1 MHVGRHEYCV
11 LCSKLVI
18 TFWSLY
24 VLLFSL
30 FSGRP
35 NVSFLRRSLQTA
47 ACFHLRCSL
56 ADSVIFASLVFYGWN
71 SIYITQVYVDPRPSD
86 CDARRWPLL
95 LSGAG
100 RYRSIAQPQPLI
112 VTSYRSTG
120 QSDGR
125 TDTNPTLSRRLCI
138 NCSRSG
144 QHQQAEPTANI
155 SAWAR
160 LSMYTTQSLQYYWYL
175 GNLVATLWERTRG
188 RPTHYANEQS
198 IRLFVGRI
206 QVCEV
211 ICNKNLQLSKLPS
224 MRSPIAA
231 ISFFLL

>member
-1 MHVGRHEYCV
+1 M
-11 LCSKLVI
+11 
-18 TFWSLY
+18 
-24 VLLFSL
+24 
-30 FSGRP
+30 
-35 NVSFLRRSLQTA
+35 
-47 ACFHLRCSL
+47 
-56 ADSVIFASLVFYGWN
+56 FYGWN

-100 RYRSIAQPQPLI
+100 RYRSIAQPLI

-125 TDTNPTLSRRLCI
+125 TDTNPTLRRLCI

-160 LSMYTTQSLQYYWYL
+160 LSMYTTQSLLYYWYL

-231 ISFFLL
+231 ISFFCYSWLYRPTVQSFGWQFLASVEISMPRVMLIHYLYFILTCFACE